1 MILFNFAD
9 YLFVITLKTEIE
21 MDKQIELSLSVDYYL
36 SKPKNIA
43 QIRYKRRTFTQ
54 NSLMVVLGTGYCVAH
69 CFKTNNEIFTQSEK
83 TNDNFEFPQM
93 IGVDIDD
100 CDTDMETFIKT
111 LKRKPTFA
119 YTTFSNGIKGNRFRM
134 IYLFNQKI
142 DSISLYK
149 AVYNWI
155 TEGLNINDNC
165 MRSVSQQMF
174 GTNFSAKW
182 YKSNVWYDVPHFD
195 ESIITKQSAKSKV
208 QKQSA
213 ILDQSAKSKVQKQ
226 SAILDQSAK
235 SKVQNGVSSQISKSF
250 INDMNSMASM
260 DFISKYRNYYPYFT
274 ETELQYKDG
283 YAVIDSN
290 YFVVKRMWY
299 NQVYETKDGNI
310 TVSEVRKY
318 KDGNKRRIRM
328 YNTARILRNIKN
340 DITAEHLA
348 YILYCEREYYYDNSD
363 NILSNERLLS
373 IATEIT
379 SMPMERVIMNNNGK
393 NHFKVDKKYWKE
405 RGITA
410 RQAVQIIRG
419 QIKDKNIG
427 ELYDCSLTD
436 RENIAMMKEYGIEV
450 SLITLKRWKKKN
462 GITKRYHHK

>member
-1 MILFNFAD
+1 
-9 YLFVITLKTEIE
+9 
-21 MDKQIELSLSVDYYL
+21 MDKQIELSLSVDYYM

-54 NSLMVVLGTGYCVAH
+54 NSLMVVLQTGYCVAH

-83 TNDNFEFPQM
+83 TNDNFEYTQM

-100 CDTDMETFIKT
+100 CDKDMETFIRG
-111 LKRKPTFA
+111 LKKKPTFA

-142 DSISLYK
+142 DSIPLYK

-155 TEGLNINDNC
+155 TDGLNINDNC

-174 GTNFSAKW
+174 GTNFAAKW
-182 YKSNVWYDVPHFD
+182 YKSNIWYDVPRFD
-195 ESIITKQSAKSKV
+195 ESIITNQSAKSKV
-208 QKQSA
+208 QK
-213 ILDQSAKSKVQKQ
+213 V
-226 SAILDQSAK
+226 
-235 SKVQNGVSSQISKSF
+235 VSSQISKSF
-250 INDMNSMASM
+250 MNDMNSMASM
-260 DFISKYRNYYPYFT
+260 DFISKYRNCYPYFT

-310 TVSEVRKY
+310 TVSEIRKY

-379 SMPMERVIMNNNGK
+379 SMPMDRVIMNNDGCK
-393 NHFKVDKKYWKE
+393 NRFKVDKKYWRE
-405 RGITA
+405 RGITPK
-410 RQAVQIIRG
+410 QAVQIVRG
-419 QIKDKNIG
+419 QINDRTIG

-436 RENIAMMKEYGIEV
+436 KQNIELMKEYGIKV
-450 SLITLKRWKKKN
+450 SLITLKRWRKKN
-462 GITKRYHHK
+462 GLTKNGVSSQKIKVSK

>member
-1 MILFNFAD
+1 
-9 YLFVITLKTEIE
+9 
-21 MDKQIELSLSVDYYL
+21 MDKEIELSLSVDYYM

-54 NSLMVVLGTGYCVAH
+54 NSLMVVLKTGYCVAH
-69 CFKTNNEIFTQSEK
+69 CFKTQNEIFTQSEK
-83 TNDNFEFPQM
+83 TNDNFEYTQM
-93 IGVDIDD
+93 IGIDVDD
-100 CDTDMETFIKT
+100 CDTDMETFING

-142 DSISLYK
+142 DSIPLYR

-182 YKSNVWYDVPHFD
+182 YKSDIWYDVPHFD
-195 ESIITKQSAKSKV
+195 ESIITN
-208 QKQSA
+208 QKRVS
-213 ILDQSAKSKVQKQ
+213 S
-226 SAILDQSAK
+226 
-235 SKVQNGVSSQISKSF
+235 QNSISDKVSSQISKSF
-250 INDMNSMASM
+250 INDMDCMAAM
-260 DFISKYRNYYPYFT
+260 DFIKKYRNSYPYFT

-290 YFVVKRMWY
+290 YYVVRRMWY
-299 NQVYETKDGNI
+299 NQVYETKDG
-310 TVSEVRKY
+310 TVTVNEVRKY

-348 YILYCEREYYYDNSD
+348 YILYLEREYYYDNSD

-379 SMPMERVIMNNNGK
+379 SMPMERVIMDNNKK
-393 NHFKVDKKYWKE
+393 NSFKVDKSYWAEK
-405 RGITA
+405 GITPK
-410 RQAVQIIRG
+410 QAVQIVRG
-419 QIKDKNIG
+419 QINDRNIG

-436 RENIAMMKEYGIEV
+436 KENIEMMKEYGIKV
-450 SLITLKRWKKKN
+450 SLITLKRWRKKN
-462 GITKRYHHK
+462 GITKKVSSQIKVSKSKYQSEK

>member
-1 MILFNFAD
+1 
-9 YLFVITLKTEIE
+9 

-36 SKPKNIA
+36 NKPKNIA

-54 NSLMVVLGTGYCVAH
+54 NSLMIVLKSGYCVAH
-69 CFKTNNEIFTQSEK
+69 NFKTNNEVFTQSEK
-83 TNDNFEFPQM
+83 TNDNFEYTQM

-100 CDTDMETFIKT
+100 CDKDMETFIKG
-111 LKRKPTFA
+111 LERKPTFA

-142 DSISLYK
+142 DSIPLYK

-174 GTNFSAKW
+174 GTNFTAKW
-182 YKSNVWYDVPHFD
+182 YNSDTWYDVPHFD
-195 ESIITKQSAKSKV
+195 ESVITNQSIKIKV
-208 QKQSA
+208 SER
-213 ILDQSAKSKVQKQ
+213 
-226 SAILDQSAK
+226 
-235 SKVQNGVSSQISKSF
+235 VSSQISKSF
-250 INDMNSMASM
+250 MDDMDCMAAT
-260 DFISKYRNYYPYFT
+260 DFISKYRNCYPYFT

-290 YFVVKRMWY
+290 YFVVRRMWY
-299 NQVYETKDGNI
+299 NQVYETKDG
-310 TVSEVRKY
+310 TVTVNEVRKY

-363 NILSNERLLS
+363 NILSNERILS

-379 SMPMERVIMNNNGK
+379 SMPMERVIMENNNK
-393 NHFKVDKKYWKE
+393 NSFKVDKEYWKE
-405 RGITA
+405 RGITPK
-410 RQAVQIIRG
+410 QAVQIVRG
-419 QIKDKNIG
+419 QINDRNIG
-427 ELYDCSLTD
+427 ELYDFNLTD
-436 RENIAMMKEYGIEV
+436 KENMNVMKENGINV
-450 SLITLKRWKKKN
+450 SLITLKRWRKKN
-462 GITKRYHHK
+462 GIMKKVSSQIKVKKSKYQSEKEGIITNQ

>member
-1 MILFNFAD
+1 
-9 YLFVITLKTEIE
+9 
-21 MDKQIELSLSVDYYL
+21 MDKEIELSLSVDYYM

-54 NSLMVVLGTGYCVAH
+54 NSLMVVLKTGYCVAH
-69 CFKTNNEIFTQSEK
+69 CFKTQNEIFTQSEK
-83 TNDNFEFPQM
+83 TNDNFEYTQM
-93 IGVDIDD
+93 IGIDVDD
-100 CDTDMETFIKT
+100 CDTDMETFING

-142 DSISLYK
+142 DSIPLYK

-174 GTNFSAKW
+174 GTNFAAKW
-182 YKSNVWYDVPHFD
+182 YNSNVWYDVPPFD
-195 ESIITKQSAKSKV
+195 ESLITNQSANIKV
-208 QKQSA
+208 QFSKCKNQSE
-213 ILDQSAKSKVQKQ
+213 
-226 SAILDQSAK
+226 K

-250 INDMNSMASM
+250 MDDMNCMASM
-260 DFISKYRNYYPYFT
+260 DFISKYRNCYPYFT

-283 YAVIDSN
+283 YAVIDNN
-290 YFVVKRMWY
+290 YYVVRRMWY
-299 NQVYETKDGNI
+299 NQVYETKDG
-310 TVSEVRKY
+310 TVTVNEVRKY

-348 YILYCEREYYYDNSD
+348 YILYLEREYYYDNSD

-393 NHFKVDKKYWKE
+393 NRFKVDKEYWRE
-405 RGITA
+405 RGITPK
-410 RQAVQIIRG
+410 QAVQIVRG
-419 QIKDKNIG
+419 QINDRNIG

-436 RENIAMMKEYGIEV
+436 KENIAMMNEYGIKV
-450 SLITLKRWKKKN
+450 SLITLKRWRKKN
-462 GITKRYHHK
+462 GITKKVSSQIKVSKSKYQSEK

>member
-1 MILFNFAD
+1 
-9 YLFVITLKTEIE
+9 

-36 SKPKNIA
+36 NKPNNIA
-43 QIRYKRRTFTQ
+43 QIRYKRGTFTQ
-54 NSLMVVLGTGYCVAH
+54 NSLMIVLKSGYCVAH
-69 CFKTNNEIFTQSEK
+69 CFRTQNEVFTQSEK
-83 TNDNFEFPQM
+83 TNDNFEYTQM

-100 CDTDMETFIKT
+100 CDTDMETYIKG

-142 DSISLYK
+142 DSIPLYR

-182 YKSNVWYDVPHFD
+182 YKSDIWYDVPHFD
-195 ESIITKQSAKSKV
+195 ESIITN
-208 QKQSA
+208 QKRVS
-213 ILDQSAKSKVQKQ
+213 S
-226 SAILDQSAK
+226 
-235 SKVQNGVSSQISKSF
+235 QNSISDKVSSQISKSF
-250 INDMNSMASM
+250 INDMDCMAAM
-260 DFISKYRNYYPYFT
+260 DFIKKYRNSYPYFT

-290 YFVVKRMWY
+290 YYVVRRMWY
-299 NQVYETKDGNI
+299 NQVYETKDG
-310 TVSEVRKY
+310 TVTVNEVRKY

-393 NHFKVDKKYWKE
+393 NRFKVDKEYWKE
-405 RGITA
+405 RGITPK
-410 RQAVQIIRG
+410 QAVQIVRG
-419 QIKDKNIG
+419 QINDMNIG
-427 ELYDCSLTD
+427 ELYDFNLTD
-436 RENIAMMKEYGIEV
+436 KENVNVMKENGINI
-450 SLITLKRWKKKN
+450 SLITLKRWRKKN
-462 GITKRYHHK
+462 GITKKVSSQISKSKEGIITKQ

>member
-1 MILFNFAD
+1 
-9 YLFVITLKTEIE
+9 
-21 MDKQIELSLSVDYYL
+21 MDKQIELSLSVDYYK

-43 QIRYKRRTFTQ
+43 QIRYKRRTLTQ
-54 NSLMVVLGTGYCVAH
+54 NSLMIVLKTGYCVAH
-69 CFKTNNEIFTQSEK
+69 CFRTKNEVFTQSEK
-83 TNDNFEFPQM
+83 TNENFEYTQM
-93 IGVDIDD
+93 IGIDIDD
-100 CDTDMETFIKT
+100 CNTDMETFIKR
-111 LKRKPTFA
+111 LKKKPTFA

-142 DSISLYK
+142 DSIPLYK

-174 GTNFSAKW
+174 GTNFVAKW
-182 YKSNVWYDVPHFD
+182 YNSNVWYDVPHFD
-195 ESIITKQSAKSKV
+195 ESIITNQSEKSKVQFSKCKNQSAILEKQSAISDQSEKSKV
-208 QKQSA
+208 QK
-213 ILDQSAKSKVQKQ
+213 
-226 SAILDQSAK
+226 
-235 SKVQNGVSSQISKSF
+235 GVSSQISKSF
-250 INDMNSMASM
+250 MDDMDSMDSM
-260 DFISKYRNYYPYFT
+260 DFITKYRNCYPYFT

-283 YAVIDSN
+283 YAIIDSN
-290 YFVVKRMWY
+290 YYVVKRMWY

-379 SMPMERVIMNNNGK
+379 SMPMERVIMNNNEK
-393 NHFKVDKKYWKE
+393 NRFKVDKKYWRE
-405 RGITA
+405 MGITPRQAANIVRGIL
-410 RQAVQIIRG
+410 
-419 QIKDKNIG
+419 KSKEIG
-427 ELYDCSLTD
+427 SVYDCNLTD
-436 RENIAMMKEYGIEV
+436 KENIEMMKDYGIKV
-450 SLITLKRWKKKN
+450 SLITLKRWRKKN
-462 GITKRYHHK
+462 GITKKVSSQKSKCK

>member
-1 MILFNFAD
+1 
-9 YLFVITLKTEIE
+9 

-36 SKPKNIA
+36 AKPKNIA

-54 NSLMVVLGTGYCVAH
+54 NSLMVVLKTGYCVAH
-69 CFKTNNEIFTQSEK
+69 CFKTQNEVFTQSEK
-83 TNDNFEFPQM
+83 TNDNFEYTQM

-100 CDTDMETFIKT
+100 CQSDMETFIGG
-111 LKRKPTFA
+111 LERKPTFA

-142 DSISLYK
+142 DSIPLYK

-174 GTNFSAKW
+174 GTNFAAKW
-182 YKSNVWYDVPHFD
+182 YNSDVWYDVPHFD
-195 ESIITKQSAKSKV
+195 ESINTNQSINIKV
-208 QKQSA
+208 SSE
-213 ILDQSAKSKVQKQ
+213 IKV
-226 SAILDQSAK
+226 SDR
-235 SKVQNGVSSQISKSF
+235 VSSQISKSF
-250 INDMNSMASM
+250 ITDMDSMASM
-260 DFISKYRNYYPYFT
+260 DFISKYRNCYPYFT

-290 YFVVKRMWY
+290 YFVVRRMWY
-299 NQVYETKDGNI
+299 NQVYETKDG
-310 TVSEVRKY
+310 TVTVNEVRKY

-348 YILYCEREYYYDNSD
+348 YILYLEREYYYDNSD

-379 SMPMERVIMNNNGK
+379 SMPMDRVIMDNNNK
-393 NHFKVDKKYWKE
+393 NSFKVDKEYWRE
-405 RGITA
+405 RGITPK
-410 RQAVQIIRG
+410 QAVQIVRG
-419 QIKDKNIG
+419 QINDRNIG

-436 RENIAMMKEYGIEV
+436 KENIEMMKEYGIKV
-450 SLITLKRWKKKN
+450 SLITLKRWRKKN
-462 GITKRYHHK
+462 GITKKVSSQIKVSK

>member
-1 MILFNFAD
+1 
-9 YLFVITLKTEIE
+9 
-21 MDKQIELSLSVDYYL
+21 MDKQIELSLSVDYYM

-54 NSLMVVLGTGYCVAH
+54 NSLMIVLKTGYCVAH
-69 CFKTNNEIFTQSEK
+69 CFKTQNEIFTQSEK
-83 TNDNFEFPQM
+83 TNDNFEYTQM
-93 IGVDIDD
+93 IGIDIDD
-100 CDTDMETFIKT
+100 CDTDMETFIKR
-111 LKRKPTFA
+111 LEKKPTFA

-142 DSISLYK
+142 DSIPLYK

-174 GTNFSAKW
+174 GTNFAAKW
-182 YKSNVWYDVPHFD
+182 YNSDVWYDVPHFD
-195 ESIITKQSAKSKV
+195 ESINTNIKV
-208 QKQSA
+208 QFSKCKNQSEE
-213 ILDQSAKSKVQKQ
+213 I
-226 SAILDQSAK
+226 
-235 SKVQNGVSSQISKSF
+235 KVQNGVSSQISKSF
-250 INDMNSMASM
+250 MDDMNCMASM
-260 DFISKYRNYYPYFT
+260 DFISKYRNCYPYFT

-283 YAVIDSN
+283 YAVIDNN
-290 YFVVKRMWY
+290 YYVVRRMWY
-299 NQVYETKDGNI
+299 NQVYETKDG
-310 TVSEVRKY
+310 TVTVNEVRKY

-348 YILYCEREYYYDNSD
+348 YILYLEREYYYDNSD

-379 SMPMERVIMNNNGK
+379 SMPMERVIMENNNK
-393 NHFKVDKKYWKE
+393 NSFKVDKEYWRE
-405 RGITA
+405 RGITPK
-410 RQAVQIIRG
+410 QAVQIVRG
-419 QIKDKNIG
+419 QINDRNIG

-436 RENIAMMKEYGIEV
+436 KENIAMMNEYGIKV
-450 SLITLKRWKKKN
+450 SLITLKRWRKKN
-462 GITKRYHHK
+462 GITKKVSSQIKVSK

>member
-1 MILFNFAD
+1 
-9 YLFVITLKTEIE
+9 
-21 MDKQIELSLSVDYYL
+21 MDKQIELSLSVDYYM

-43 QIRYKRRTFTQ
+43 QIRYKKRTFTQ
-54 NSLMVVLGTGYCVAH
+54 NSLMVVLQTGYCVAH

-83 TNDNFEFPQM
+83 TNDNFEYTQM

-100 CDTDMETFIKT
+100 CDKDMETFIRG
-111 LKRKPTFA
+111 LKKKPTFA

-142 DSISLYK
+142 DSIPLYK

-155 TEGLNINDNC
+155 TDGLNINDNC

-174 GTNFSAKW
+174 GTNFAAKW
-182 YKSNVWYDVPHFD
+182 YKSNIWYDVPHFD
-195 ESIITKQSAKSKV
+195 ESIITNQSAKSKV
-208 QKQSA
+208 QK
-213 ILDQSAKSKVQKQ
+213 V
-226 SAILDQSAK
+226 
-235 SKVQNGVSSQISKSF
+235 VSSQISKSF
-250 INDMNSMASM
+250 MNDMNSMASM
-260 DFISKYRNYYPYFT
+260 DFISKYRNCYPYFT

-310 TVSEVRKY
+310 TVSEIRKY

-379 SMPMERVIMNNNGK
+379 SMPMDRVIMNNDGCK
-393 NHFKVDKKYWKE
+393 NRFKVDKKYWRE
-405 RGITA
+405 RGITPK
-410 RQAVQIIRG
+410 QAVQIVRG
-419 QIKDKNIG
+419 QINDRTIG

-436 RENIAMMKEYGIEV
+436 KQNIELMKEYGIKV
-450 SLITLKRWKKKN
+450 SLITLKRWRKKN
-462 GITKRYHHK
+462 GLTKNGVSSQKIKVSK

>member
-1 MILFNFAD
+1 
-9 YLFVITLKTEIE
+9 

-36 SKPKNIA
+36 NKPKNIA
-43 QIRYKRRTFTQ
+43 QIRYKRRTFTK
-54 NSLMVVLGTGYCVAH
+54 NSLMVVLKSGYCVAH
-69 CFKTNNEIFTQSEK
+69 NFRTTNEVFTQSEK
-83 TNDNFEFPQM
+83 TNDNFEYTQM

-100 CDTDMETFIKT
+100 CDKDMETFING
-111 LKRKPTFA
+111 LERKPTFA

-142 DSISLYK
+142 DSIPLYK

-174 GTNFSAKW
+174 GTNFTAKW
-182 YKSNVWYDVPHFD
+182 YNSDVWYDVPHFD
-195 ESIITKQSAKSKV
+195 ESIITNQKKV
-208 QKQSA
+208 SSQ
-213 ILDQSAKSKVQKQ
+213 IKVSDK
-226 SAILDQSAK
+226 
-235 SKVQNGVSSQISKSF
+235 VSSQISKSF
-250 INDMNSMASM
+250 MDDMDCMASM

-283 YAVIDSN
+283 YAVIDN
-290 YFVVKRMWY
+290 DYYVVRRMWY
-299 NQVYETKDGNI
+299 NQVYETKDG
-310 TVSEVRKY
+310 TVTVNEVRKY

-379 SMPMERVIMNNNGK
+379 SMPMDRVIMDNNNK
-393 NHFKVDKKYWKE
+393 NSFKVDKEYWKE
-405 RGITA
+405 RGITPK
-410 RQAVQIIRG
+410 QAVQIVRG
-419 QIKDKNIG
+419 QINDRNIG
-427 ELYDCSLTD
+427 ELYDFNLTD
-436 RENIAMMKEYGIEV
+436 KENMNVMKENGIKV
-450 SLITLKRWKKKN
+450 SLITLKRWRKKN
-462 GITKRYHHK
+462 GIMKKVSSQIKVSESKYQNITDKSK

>member
-1 MILFNFAD
+1 
-9 YLFVITLKTEIE
+9 

-36 SKPKNIA
+36 NKPKNIA

-54 NSLMVVLGTGYCVAH
+54 NSLMVVLKTGYCVAH

-83 TNDNFEFPQM
+83 TNDNFEYTQM

-100 CDTDMETFIKT
+100 CDKDMETFING
-111 LKRKPTFA
+111 LERKPTFA
-119 YTTFSNGIKGNRFRM
+119 YTTFSNGIKGNRFRI

-142 DSISLYK
+142 DSIPLYK

-182 YKSNVWYDVPHFD
+182 YNSNIWYDVPPFD
-195 ESIITKQSAKSKV
+195 ESIITNQSIKIKV
-208 QKQSA
+208 SNE
-213 ILDQSAKSKVQKQ
+213 IKV
-226 SAILDQSAK
+226 SDR
-235 SKVQNGVSSQISKSF
+235 VSSQISKSF
-250 INDMNSMASM
+250 IDNMDCMASM
-260 DFISKYRNYYPYFT
+260 DFISKYRNCYPYFT

-290 YFVVKRMWY
+290 YFVVRRMWY
-299 NQVYETKDGNI
+299 NQVYETNDG
-310 TVSEVRKY
+310 TVTVNEVRKY
-318 KDGNKRRIRM
+318 KDGNKRRIRL

-379 SMPMERVIMNNNGK
+379 SMPMDRVIMDNNKK
-393 NHFKVDKKYWKE
+393 NSFKVDKEYWKE
-405 RGITA
+405 RGITPK
-410 RQAVQIIRG
+410 QAVQIVRG
-419 QIKDKNIG
+419 QINDRNIG

-436 RENIAMMKEYGIEV
+436 KENIEMMKEYGIKV
-450 SLITLKRWKKKN
+450 SLITLKRWRKKN
-462 GITKRYHHK
+462 GITKKISSQIK

>member
-1 MILFNFAD
+1 
-9 YLFVITLKTEIE
+9 
-21 MDKQIELSLSVDYYL
+21 MDKQIELSLSVDYYM
-36 SKPKNIA
+36 SKPKNNIA
-43 QIRYKRRTFTQ
+43 QIRYRRLALTQ

-83 TNDNFEFPQM
+83 TNDNFEYTQM

-100 CDTDMETFIKT
+100 CDTDMETFIRG

-142 DSISLYK
+142 NSIYLYK
-149 AVYNWI
+149 LIYNWL

-174 GTNFSAKW
+174 GTNFAAKW

-195 ESIITKQSAKSKV
+195 ESIITKQSEKSKV

-213 ILDQSAKSKVQKQ
+213 ISDQSEKSKVQK
-226 SAILDQSAK
+226 
-235 SKVQNGVSSQISKSF
+235 GVSSQISKSF
-250 INDMNSMASM
+250 MDDMNCMASM
-260 DFISKYRNYYPYFT
+260 DFISKYRNCYPYFT

-299 NQVYETKDGNI
+299 NQVYETKNGNI
-310 TVSEVRKY
+310 TVSEIRKY

-363 NILSNERLLS
+363 NVLSNEKLLS

-379 SMPMERVIMNNNGK
+379 SMPMERVIMNNDGK
-393 NHFKVDKKYWKE
+393 NRFKVDKKYWKE

-419 QIKDKNIG
+419 QIKDRTIG

-436 RENIAMMKEYGIEV
+436 KQNIEMMNEYGIKV
-450 SLITLKRWKKKN
+450 SLITLKRWRKKN
-462 GITKRYHHK
+462 CITKNKVSSQISKSK

>member
-1 MILFNFAD
+1 
-9 YLFVITLKTEIE
+9 

-43 QIRYKRRTFTQ
+43 QIQYKRRTFTQ
-54 NSLMVVLGTGYCVAH
+54 NSLMVVLKTGYCVAH
-69 CFKTNNEIFTQSEK
+69 CFKTQNEIFTQSEK
-83 TNDNFEFPQM
+83 TNDNFEYTQM
-93 IGVDIDD
+93 IGVDVDD
-100 CDTDMETFIKT
+100 CDKNMETFIGG
-111 LKRKPTFA
+111 LERKPTFA

-142 DSISLYK
+142 DSIPLYK
-149 AVYNWI
+149 AVYNWL
-155 TEGLNINDNC
+155 TEGININDNC

-174 GTNFSAKW
+174 GTNFAAKW
-182 YKSNVWYDVPHFD
+182 YKSDIWYDVPHFD
-195 ESIITKQSAKSKV
+195 ESIITNQSINGNQSIISK
-208 QKQSA
+208 
-213 ILDQSAKSKVQKQ
+213 IKV
-226 SAILDQSAK
+226 SER
-235 SKVQNGVSSQISKSF
+235 VSSQISKSF
-250 INDMNSMASM
+250 MDDMDCMASM
-260 DFISKYRNYYPYFT
+260 DFISKYRNCYPYFT

-290 YFVVKRMWY
+290 YYVVRRMWY
-299 NQVYETKDGNI
+299 NQVYETKDG
-310 TVSEVRKY
+310 TVTINEVRKY

-379 SMPMERVIMNNNGK
+379 SMPMDRVIMDNNKK
-393 NHFKVDKKYWKE
+393 NSFKVDKEYWRE
-405 RGITA
+405 RGISPK
-410 RQAVQIIRG
+410 QAVQIVRG
-419 QIKDKNIG
+419 QINDRNIG

-436 RENIAMMKEYGIEV
+436 KENIEMMKEYGIKV
-450 SLITLKRWKKKN
+450 SLITLKRWRKKN
-462 GITKRYHHK
+462 GITKKVSSQIKVSKSSVQTK

>member
-1 MILFNFAD
+1 
-9 YLFVITLKTEIE
+9 
-21 MDKQIELSLSVDYYL
+21 MDKQIELSLSVDYYM

-54 NSLMVVLGTGYCVAH
+54 NSLMVVLQTGYCVAH

-83 TNDNFEFPQM
+83 TNDNFEYTQM

-100 CDTDMETFIKT
+100 CDKDMETFIRG
-111 LKRKPTFA
+111 LKKKPTFA

-142 DSISLYK
+142 DSIPLYK

-155 TEGLNINDNC
+155 TDGLNINDNC

-174 GTNFSAKW
+174 GTNFAAKW
-182 YKSNVWYDVPHFD
+182 YKSNIWYDVPHFD
-195 ESIITKQSAKSKV
+195 ESIITNQSAKSKV
-208 QKQSA
+208 QK
-213 ILDQSAKSKVQKQ
+213 V
-226 SAILDQSAK
+226 
-235 SKVQNGVSSQISKSF
+235 VSSQISKSF
-250 INDMNSMASM
+250 MNDMNSMASM
-260 DFISKYRNYYPYFT
+260 DFISKYRNCYPYFT

-310 TVSEVRKY
+310 TVSEIRKY

-379 SMPMERVIMNNNGK
+379 SMPMDRVIMNNDGCK
-393 NHFKVDKKYWKE
+393 NRFKVDKKYWRE
-405 RGITA
+405 RGITPK
-410 RQAVQIIRG
+410 QAVQIVRG
-419 QIKDKNIG
+419 QINDRTIG

-436 RENIAMMKEYGIEV
+436 KQNIELMKEYGIKV
-450 SLITLKRWKKKN
+450 SLITLKRWRKKN
-462 GITKRYHHK
+462 GLTKNGVSSQKIKVSK

>member
-1 MILFNFAD
+1 
-9 YLFVITLKTEIE
+9 
-21 MDKQIELSLSVDYYL
+21 MDKQIELSLSVDYYM

-43 QIRYKRRTFTQ
+43 QIKYKRRTFTQ
-54 NSLMVVLGTGYCVAH
+54 NSLMVVLKTGYCVAH
-69 CFKTNNEIFTQSEK
+69 CFRTQNEIFTQSEK
-83 TNDNFEFPQM
+83 TNDNFEYTQM
-93 IGVDIDD
+93 IGIDVDD
-100 CDTDMETFIKT
+100 CDTDMETFIKA

-142 DSISLYK
+142 DSIPLYK

-174 GTNFSAKW
+174 GTNFAAKW
-182 YKSNVWYDVPHFD
+182 YNSNVWYDVPHFD
-195 ESIITKQSAKSKV
+195 ESIITNQSANPKV
-208 QKQSA
+208 QFSKCKNQSEE
-213 ILDQSAKSKVQKQ
+213 I
-226 SAILDQSAK
+226 
-235 SKVQNGVSSQISKSF
+235 KVQNGVSSQISKSF
-250 INDMNSMASM
+250 MDDMDCMASM
-260 DFISKYRNYYPYFT
+260 DFISKYRNCYPYFT

-283 YAVIDSN
+283 YAVIDNN
-290 YFVVKRMWY
+290 YYVVRRMWY
-299 NQVYETKDGNI
+299 NQVYETKDG
-310 TVSEVRKY
+310 TVTVNEVRKY

-379 SMPMERVIMNNNGK
+379 SMPMERVIMDNNGK
-393 NHFKVDKKYWKE
+393 NRFKVDKEYWRE
-405 RGITA
+405 RGITPK
-410 RQAVQIIRG
+410 QAVQIVRG
-419 QIKDKNIG
+419 QINDRNIG

-436 RENIAMMKEYGIEV
+436 KENIAMMKEYGIKV
-450 SLITLKRWKKKN
+450 SLITLKRWRKKN
-462 GITKRYHHK
+462 GITKKVSSQISKSKSSVQTK

>member
-1 MILFNFAD
+1 
-9 YLFVITLKTEIE
+9 

-36 SKPKNIA
+36 NKPKNIA

-54 NSLMVVLGTGYCVAH
+54 NSLMVVLKTGYCVAH
-69 CFKTNNEIFTQSEK
+69 CFRTNNEVFTQSEK
-83 TNDNFEFPQM
+83 TNDNFEYTQM

-100 CDTDMETFIKT
+100 CQSDMETFIKG
-111 LKRKPTFA
+111 LEKKPTFA

-142 DSISLYK
+142 DSIPLYK

-155 TEGLNINDNC
+155 TEGLNVNDNC

-182 YKSNVWYDVPHFD
+182 YNSDVWYDVPHFD
-195 ESIITKQSAKSKV
+195 ESIITNQSIKIKV
-208 QKQSA
+208 SNE
-213 ILDQSAKSKVQKQ
+213 IKV
-226 SAILDQSAK
+226 SER
-235 SKVQNGVSSQISKSF
+235 VSSQISKSF
-250 INDMNSMASM
+250 INDMDCMASM
-260 DFISKYRNYYPYFT
+260 DFISKYRNCYPYFT

-290 YFVVKRMWY
+290 YFVVRRMWY
-299 NQVYETKDGNI
+299 NQVYETNDG
-310 TVSEVRKY
+310 TVTVNEVRKY
-318 KDGNKRRIRM
+318 KDGNKRRIRL
-328 YNTARILRNIKN
+328 YNTARIMRNIKN

-379 SMPMERVIMNNNGK
+379 SMPMDRVVMDNNKK
-393 NHFKVDKKYWKE
+393 NSFKVDKEYWRE
-405 RGITA
+405 RGITPK
-410 RQAVQIIRG
+410 QAVQIVRG
-419 QIKDKNIG
+419 QINDRNIG

-436 RENIAMMKEYGIEV
+436 KENIEMMKEYGIKV
-450 SLITLKRWKKKN
+450 SLITLKRWRKKN
-462 GITKRYHHK
+462 GIMKKVSSQNSKSNQVFKQNEYLKSSVQNQVIKMKSKYQSAK

>member
-1 MILFNFAD
+1 
-9 YLFVITLKTEIE
+9 
-21 MDKQIELSLSVDYYL
+21 MDKEIELSLSVDYYM

-43 QIRYKRRTFTQ
+43 QIKYKRRTFTQ
-54 NSLMVVLGTGYCVAH
+54 NSLMVVLKTGYCVAH
-69 CFKTNNEIFTQSEK
+69 CFKTQNEIFTQSEK
-83 TNDNFEFPQM
+83 TNDNFEYTQM
-93 IGVDIDD
+93 IGIDVDD
-100 CDTDMETFIKT
+100 CDTDMETFIKA

-142 DSISLYK
+142 DSIPLYK

-174 GTNFSAKW
+174 GTNFAAKW
-182 YKSNVWYDVPHFD
+182 YNSDVWYDVPHFD
-195 ESIITKQSAKSKV
+195 ESINTNIKV
-208 QKQSA
+208 QFSKCKNQSEE
-213 ILDQSAKSKVQKQ
+213 I
-226 SAILDQSAK
+226 
-235 SKVQNGVSSQISKSF
+235 KVQNGVSSQISKSF
-250 INDMNSMASM
+250 MDDMDCMASM
-260 DFISKYRNYYPYFT
+260 DFINKYRNCYPYFT

-290 YFVVKRMWY
+290 YYVVRRMWY
-299 NQVYETKDGNI
+299 NQVYETKDG
-310 TVSEVRKY
+310 TVTVNEVRKY

-379 SMPMERVIMNNNGK
+379 SMPMERVIMDNNGK
-393 NHFKVDKKYWKE
+393 NRFKVDKSYWAEK
-405 RGITA
+405 GITPK
-410 RQAVQIIRG
+410 QAVQIVRG
-419 QIKDKNIG
+419 QINDRNIG

-436 RENIAMMKEYGIEV
+436 KENIAMMKEYGIKV
-450 SLITLKRWKKKN
+450 SLITLKRWRKKN
-462 GITKRYHHK
+462 GITKKVSSQISKSKSSVQTK

>member
-1 MILFNFAD
+1 
-9 YLFVITLKTEIE
+9 
-21 MDKQIELSLSVDYYL
+21 MDKQIELSLSVDYYM

-54 NSLMVVLGTGYCVAH
+54 NSLMIVLQTGYCVAH
-69 CFKTNNEIFTQSEK
+69 CFKTQNEIFTQSEK
-83 TNDNFEFPQM
+83 TNDNFEYTQM

-100 CDTDMETFIKT
+100 CDTDMETFIRG
-111 LKRKPTFA
+111 LKKKPTFA

-142 DSISLYK
+142 DSIPLYK

-174 GTNFSAKW
+174 GTNFASKW
-182 YKSNVWYDVPHFD
+182 YKSNVWYDIPHFD
-195 ESIITKQSAKSKV
+195 ESIITNQSEKIKVQNSLNQSEKVTKSKY
-208 QKQSA
+208 QNQSA
-213 ILDQSAKSKVQKQ
+213 ILENQSEKIKVQK
-226 SAILDQSAK
+226 
-235 SKVQNGVSSQISKSF
+235 GVSSQISKSF
-250 INDMNSMASM
+250 MDDMNCMASM
-260 DFISKYRNYYPYFT
+260 DFISKYRNCYPYFT

-299 NQVYETKDGNI
+299 NQVYETKNGNI
-310 TVSEVRKY
+310 TVSEIRKY

-363 NILSNERLLS
+363 NVLSNEKLLS

-379 SMPMERVIMNNNGK
+379 SMPMERVIMNNNKK
-393 NHFKVDKKYWKE
+393 NSFKVDKKYWKE

-410 RQAVQIIRG
+410 RQAANIVRGII
-419 QIKDKNIG
+419 KEKEIG
-427 ELYDCSLTD
+427 SVYDCNLTD
-436 RENIAMMKEYGIEV
+436 KQNLEIMNEYGIKV
-450 SLITLKRWKKKN
+450 SLITLKRWRKKN
-462 GITKRYHHK
+462 GITKKRNHPKSVST

>member
-1 MILFNFAD
+1 
-9 YLFVITLKTEIE
+9 

-36 SKPKNIA
+36 NKPTNIA
-43 QIRYKRRTFTQ
+43 QIRYKRRTLTQ
-54 NSLMVVLGTGYCVAH
+54 NSLMVVLKTGYCIAH
-69 CFKTNNEIFTQSEK
+69 CFRTQNEVFTQSEK
-83 TNDNFEFPQM
+83 TNENFEYTQM

-100 CDTDMETFIKT
+100 CDKDMETFIKG

-174 GTNFSAKW
+174 GTNFAAKW
-182 YKSNVWYDVPHFD
+182 YNSNVWYDVPHFD
-195 ESIITKQSAKSKV
+195 ESIITNQSEKTKV
-208 QKQSA
+208 QFLKCKKQSA
-213 ILDQSAKSKVQKQ
+213 IS
-226 SAILDQSAK
+226 DQSAK

-250 INDMNSMASM
+250 MDDMNNMASM
-260 DFISKYRNYYPYFT
+260 DFISKYRNCYPYFT

-290 YFVVKRMWY
+290 YYVVKRMWY
-299 NQVYETKDGNI
+299 NQVYETKNGNI
-310 TVSEVRKY
+310 TVSEIRKY

-328 YNTARILRNIKN
+328 YNTARILRNIKH
-340 DITAEHLA
+340 DITVEHLA

-379 SMPMERVIMNNNGK
+379 SMPMERVIMNNNGCK
-393 NHFKVDKKYWKE
+393 NRFKVDKKYWKE

-410 RQAVQIIRG
+410 RQAANIVRG
-419 QIKDKNIG
+419 MLKSQEIG
-427 ELYDCSLTD
+427 SVYDCNLTD
-436 RENIAMMKEYGIEV
+436 KQNIEMMKEYGIKV
-450 SLITLKRWKKKN
+450 SLITLKRWRKKN
-462 GITKRYHHK
+462 NIMKSGVSSEISKSK

>member
-1 MILFNFAD
+1 
-9 YLFVITLKTEIE
+9 

-36 SKPKNIA
+36 NKPKNIA
-43 QIRYKRRTFTQ
+43 QIRYKRRTFTK
-54 NSLMVVLGTGYCVAH
+54 NSLMVVLKSGYCVAH
-69 CFKTNNEIFTQSEK
+69 CFKTNNEVFTQSEK
-83 TNDNFEFPQM
+83 TNDNFEFTQM

-100 CDTDMETFIKT
+100 CDKDMETFIKG
-111 LKRKPTFA
+111 LERKPTFA

-142 DSISLYK
+142 DSIPLYK

-174 GTNFSAKW
+174 GTNFTAKW
-182 YKSNVWYDVPHFD
+182 YNSDVWYDVPHFNQSIKNQ
-195 ESIITKQSAKSKV
+195 SIIS
-208 QKQSA
+208 
-213 ILDQSAKSKVQKQ
+213 DQSIKIKVSDK
-226 SAILDQSAK
+226 
-235 SKVQNGVSSQISKSF
+235 VSSQISKSF
-250 INDMNSMASM
+250 MDDMDCMASM
-260 DFISKYRNYYPYFT
+260 DFMMKYRNYYPYFT

-290 YFVVKRMWY
+290 YYVVRRMWY
-299 NQVYETKDGNI
+299 NQVYETKDG
-310 TVSEVRKY
+310 TVTVTEVRTS

-379 SMPMERVIMNNNGK
+379 SMPMDRVVMDNNNK
-393 NHFKVDKKYWKE
+393 NSFKVDKEYWKE
-405 RGITA
+405 RGITPK
-410 RQAVQIIRG
+410 QAVQIVRG
-419 QIKDKNIG
+419 QINDRNIG
-427 ELYDCSLTD
+427 ELYDFNLTD
-436 RENIAMMKEYGIEV
+436 KENMNVMKENGIKV
-450 SLITLKRWKKKN
+450 SLITLKRWRKKN
-462 GITKRYHHK
+462 GIMKKVSSQIKVSESKYQSEK

>member
-1 MILFNFAD
+1 
-9 YLFVITLKTEIE
+9 

-36 SKPKNIA
+36 NKPNNIA

-54 NSLMVVLGTGYCVAH
+54 NSLMVVLKTGYCVAH
-69 CFKTNNEIFTQSEK
+69 CFKTQNEIFTQSEK
-83 TNDNFEFPQM
+83 TNDNFEYTQM

-100 CDTDMETFIKT
+100 CQSDMETFIKG
-111 LKRKPTFA
+111 LERKPTFA

-142 DSISLYK
+142 DSIPLYK

-174 GTNFSAKW
+174 GTNFAAKW
-182 YKSNVWYDVPHFD
+182 YKSDIWYDVPHFD
-195 ESIITKQSAKSKV
+195 ESIITNQSINIKV
-208 QKQSA
+208 SNE
-213 ILDQSAKSKVQKQ
+213 IKV
-226 SAILDQSAK
+226 SDR
-235 SKVQNGVSSQISKSF
+235 VSSQISKSF
-250 INDMNSMASM
+250 MDDMDCMASM
-260 DFISKYRNYYPYFT
+260 DFISKYRNCYPYFT

-283 YAVIDSN
+283 YAVIDNN
-290 YFVVKRMWY
+290 YYVVRRMWY
-299 NQVYETKDGNI
+299 NQVYETKDG
-310 TVSEVRKY
+310 TVTVNEVRKY

-348 YILYCEREYYYDNSD
+348 YILFCEREYYYDNSD

-379 SMPMERVIMNNNGK
+379 SMPMDRVIMDNNNK
-393 NHFKVDKKYWKE
+393 NSFKVDKEYWKE
-405 RGITA
+405 RGITPK
-410 RQAVQIIRG
+410 QAVQIVRG
-419 QIKDKNIG
+419 QINDRNIG

-436 RENIAMMKEYGIEV
+436 KENIAMMNEYGIKV
-450 SLITLKRWKKKN
+450 SLITLKRWRKKN
-462 GITKRYHHK
+462 GITKKVSSQIKVSKSSVQTK

>member
-1 MILFNFAD
+1 
-9 YLFVITLKTEIE
+9 

-36 SKPKNIA
+36 NKPKNIA

-54 NSLMVVLGTGYCVAH
+54 NSLMVVLKTGYCVAH
-69 CFKTNNEIFTQSEK
+69 CFKTQNEIFTQSEK
-83 TNDNFEFPQM
+83 TNDNFEYTQM
-93 IGVDIDD
+93 IGIDVDD
-100 CDTDMETFIKT
+100 CDTDMETFIKA

-142 DSISLYK
+142 DSIPLYK

-174 GTNFSAKW
+174 GTNFAAKW
-182 YKSNVWYDVPHFD
+182 YNSDVWYDVPHFD
-195 ESIITKQSAKSKV
+195 ESINTNIKV
-208 QKQSA
+208 QFSKCKNQSEE
-213 ILDQSAKSKVQKQ
+213 I
-226 SAILDQSAK
+226 
-235 SKVQNGVSSQISKSF
+235 KVQNGVSSQISKSF
-250 INDMNSMASM
+250 MDDMNCMASM
-260 DFISKYRNYYPYFT
+260 DFISKYRNCYPYFT

-290 YFVVKRMWY
+290 YYVVRRMWY
-299 NQVYETKDGNI
+299 NQVYETKDG
-310 TVSEVRKY
+310 TVTVNEVRKY

-379 SMPMERVIMNNNGK
+379 SMPMERVIMDNNGK
-393 NHFKVDKKYWKE
+393 NRFKVDKSYWAEK
-405 RGITA
+405 GITPK
-410 RQAVQIIRG
+410 QAVQIVRG
-419 QIKDKNIG
+419 QINDRNIG

-436 RENIAMMKEYGIEV
+436 KENIKMMNEYGIKV
-450 SLITLKRWKKKN
+450 SLITLKRWRKKN
-462 GITKRYHHK
+462 GITKKVSSQIKVSKSKYQSEK

>member
-1 MILFNFAD
+1 
-9 YLFVITLKTEIE
+9 

-36 SKPKNIA
+36 NKPKNIA
-43 QIRYKRRTFTQ
+43 QIRYKRRTFTK
-54 NSLMVVLGTGYCVAH
+54 NSLMIVLKSGYCVAH
-69 CFKTNNEIFTQSEK
+69 CFRTNNEVFTQSEK
-83 TNDNFEFPQM
+83 TNDNFEFTQM

-100 CDTDMETFIKT
+100 CDKDMETFIKG
-111 LKRKPTFA
+111 LERKPTFA

-142 DSISLYK
+142 DSIPLYK

-174 GTNFSAKW
+174 GTNFTAKW
-182 YKSNVWYDVPHFD
+182 YNSDVWYDVPQFD
-195 ESIITKQSAKSKV
+195 ESIITNQKKV
-208 QKQSA
+208 SSQ
-213 ILDQSAKSKVQKQ
+213 IKVSDK
-226 SAILDQSAK
+226 
-235 SKVQNGVSSQISKSF
+235 VSSQISKSF
-250 INDMNSMASM
+250 MDDMDCMAAY
-260 DFISKYRNYYPYFT
+260 DFIMKYRNYYPYFT

-283 YAVIDSN
+283 YAVIDNN
-290 YFVVKRMWY
+290 YYVVRRMWY
-299 NQVYETKDGNI
+299 NQVYETKDG
-310 TVSEVRKY
+310 TVTVNEVRKY

-379 SMPMERVIMNNNGK
+379 SMPMERVIMDNNNK
-393 NHFKVDKKYWKE
+393 NSFKVDKEYWKE
-405 RGITA
+405 RGITPK
-410 RQAVQIIRG
+410 QAVQIVRG
-419 QIKDKNIG
+419 QINDRNIG

-436 RENIAMMKEYGIEV
+436 KENLKLMNEYGIKV
-450 SLITLKRWKKKN
+450 SLITLKRWRKKN
-462 GITKRYHHK
+462 GIMKKVSSQIKVSKSKYQSEK

>member
-1 MILFNFAD
+1 
-9 YLFVITLKTEIE
+9 
-21 MDKQIELSLSVDYYL
+21 MDKEIELSLSVDYYM

-54 NSLMVVLGTGYCVAH
+54 NSLMIVLKTGYCVAH
-69 CFKTNNEIFTQSEK
+69 CFRTQNEIFTQSEK
-83 TNDNFEFPQM
+83 TNDNFEYTQM
-93 IGVDIDD
+93 IGIDIDD
-100 CDTDMETFIKT
+100 CDTDMETFIKA

-142 DSISLYK
+142 DSIPLYK

-174 GTNFSAKW
+174 GTNFAAKW
-182 YKSNVWYDVPHFD
+182 YNSNVWYDVPHFD
-195 ESIITKQSAKSKV
+195 ESVITN
-208 QKQSA
+208 QSA
-213 ILDQSAKSKVQKQ
+213 IFKVQFSKCKNQ
-226 SAILDQSAK
+226 SEEI
-235 SKVQNGVSSQISKSF
+235 KVQNGVSSQISKSF
-250 INDMNSMASM
+250 MDDMDCMASM
-260 DFISKYRNYYPYFT
+260 DFINKYRNCYPYFT

-290 YFVVKRMWY
+290 YYVVRRMWY
-299 NQVYETKDGNI
+299 NQVYETKDG
-310 TVSEVRKY
+310 TVTVNEVRKY

-379 SMPMERVIMNNNGK
+379 SMPMERVIMDNNGK
-393 NHFKVDKKYWKE
+393 NRFKVDKSYWAEK
-405 RGITA
+405 GITPK
-410 RQAVQIIRG
+410 QAVQIVRG
-419 QIKDKNIG
+419 QINDRNIG

-436 RENIAMMKEYGIEV
+436 KENIKMMNEYGIKV
-450 SLITLKRWKKKN
+450 SLITLKRWRKKN
-462 GITKRYHHK
+462 GITKKVSSQISKSKSSVQTK